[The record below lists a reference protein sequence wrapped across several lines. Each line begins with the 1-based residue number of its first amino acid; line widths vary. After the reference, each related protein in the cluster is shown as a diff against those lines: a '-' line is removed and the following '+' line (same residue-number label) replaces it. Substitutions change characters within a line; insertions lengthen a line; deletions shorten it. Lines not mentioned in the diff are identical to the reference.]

1 MPSLLFQKAPNLI
14 WLISKIQRI
23 EEKEDSKVNAQ

>member
-1 MPSLLFQKAPNLI
+1 MPALLFQKTSNLI
-14 WLISKIQRI
+14 WLISKIQWI